1 MKKFLAF
8 VLVLTFWNPL
18 YAEGK
23 PSVVVTTYPLF
34 EVMQR
39 VGGDTIVLEKLLPYG
54 SDVHMFRL
62 TPKMVAK
69 TGKAALFVYNGAGLE
84 LWGEQLLINLSNK
97 TKAVDMS
104 RYVTLHDFAADAG
117 CKDHDHHGHDH
128 GEAVTDPHY
137 WLDIANMM
145 SMTKQATLLLSDLR
159 PDLKEFYRGNAV
171 KYIDELEQLRQEYR
185 KALKMCEQKYL
196 VSNHD
201 AFGYLA
207 RSNGFETVAVT
218 GLSPEQ
224 RPSARVMAEV
234 MDLVSD
240 KGIDTVFFEAF
251 VSNNVARALARETG
265 TSVESLQPLANLSA
279 DEAASNENYIT
290 IMRKNLAKIA
300 NALECH

>member
-1 MKKFLAF
+1 
-8 VLVLTFWNPL
+8 
-18 YAEGK
+18 
-23 PSVVVTTYPLF
+23 
-34 EVMQR
+34 
-39 VGGDTIVLEKLLPYG
+39 
-54 SDVHMFRL
+54 
-62 TPKMVAK
+62 
-69 TGKAALFVYNGAGLE
+69 
-84 LWGEQLLINLSNK
+84 
-97 TKAVDMS
+97 
-104 RYVTLHDFAADAG
+104 
-117 CKDHDHHGHDH
+117 
-128 GEAVTDPHY
+128 
-137 WLDIANMM
+137 
-145 SMTKQATLLLSDLR
+145 
-159 PDLKEFYRGNAV
+159 
-171 KYIDELEQLRQEYR
+171 KYIDQLEQLRQEYR

-234 MDLVSD
+234 MDLVND

-265 TSVESLQPLANLSA
+265 TSVDSLQPLANLSS